1 MADWHNFYMLAGGT
15 AGTLIGLIF
24 IVITLGM
31 EHSKAGDEV
40 RTRLFVNPILVHF
53 ACLLII
59 ALVMVAPTSAL
70 TRALAL
76 GAIGCA
82 GLAYVTNL
90 ALMSRRRTGTEDRE
104 LLWDVLLPIASYVLV
119 AIAAASWALE
129 APFTNMTGALAVVLL
144 LVTALR
150 NSWLVTLAIAGRG
163 R

>member
-1 MADWHNFYMLAGGT
+1 
-15 AGTLIGLIF
+15 
-24 IVITLGM
+24 
-31 EHSKAGDEV
+31 
-40 RTRLFVNPILVHF
+40 
-53 ACLLII
+53 
-59 ALVMVAPTSAL
+59 MVAPTSAL

-90 ALMSRRRTGTEDRE
+90 VLMSRRRTGTEDRE

-150 NSWLVTLAIAGRG
+150 NSWMVTLAIAGPG